1 MSASQEVKSGVSGA
15 LIFDLMG
22 TCTNWSA
29 SVVAAL
35 KKQCANTPLILP
47 KLQSDED
54 LMRFA
59 SAWRAGFFR
68 EIHQR
73 FQNGEPQ
80 EDIDITHRRVLD
92 QLLSEKDMSVTTDI
106 WGDDIRTILVQSW
119 HHQNAWIDAV
129 AGLKRLKK
137 NYFVVVLANG
147 TTRLQLD
154 LVYSS
159 QLSFHALFSS
169 QLLGFTKPDPKMYQK
184 VLELLNLEAKECIMV
199 AAHAYDLRAAAK
211 IGIKTAYI
219 HRTTEDPEEDMQ
231 QVRSE
236 CDIFVSGTDGST
248 SCGLNELAEILCSPS
263 NNASRLDLE
272 D

>member
-54 LMRFA
+54 LTRFA

-119 HHQNAWIDAV
+119 HHQNGV
-129 AGLKRLKK
+129 
-137 NYFVVVLANG
+137 
-147 TTRLQLD
+147 
-154 LVYSS
+154 
-159 QLSFHALFSS
+159 
-169 QLLGFTKPDPKMYQK
+169 
-184 VLELLNLEAKECIMV
+184 
-199 AAHAYDLRAAAK
+199 
-211 IGIKTAYI
+211 GIKTAYI

-248 SCGLNELAEILCSPS
+248 SCGLNELADILCSPS